1 MTGKVLG
8 VIGGSGVYDL
18 PGLQKE
24 EWLEVNTPWGKP
36 SDKILKAS
44 LNSNYFYFLPRHGKN
59 HTLGPS
65 DINYRA
71 NIYALKSLGVE
82 EILSFSAC
90 GSFKEELEP
99 GSFVLVDQYI
109 DLTKTRDSSFFG
121 KGCVAHIPFS
131 KPSCKR
137 VNENLKTLFSDL
149 NIKFQEEGTYLTIEG
164 PQFSS
169 YAESVMYKSVW
180 HCDVIGMTN
189 MPEAKLAR
197 EAEICYQT
205 IAMVTDYDCWNS
217 TIEEVTVEEIQ
228 KIFKTNLSRIKLILE
243 KYISD
248 QIAPEEECK
257 EGCNSALRNSI
268 VTPRENW
275 DKEIIL
281 KMEFL
286 LGKYL

>member
-1 MTGKVLG
+1 MTRKVLG
-8 VIGGSGVYDL
+8 VIGGSGVYSL

-24 EWLEVNTPWGKP
+24 EWVEVNTPWGEP
-36 SDKILKAS
+36 SDKILEAS
-44 LNSNYFYFLPRHGKN
+44 INDNFFYFLPRHGKN

-90 GSFKEELEP
+90 GSFKKEIEP
-99 GSFVLVDQYI
+99 GSFVLVDQYV
-109 DLTKTRDSSFFG
+109 DLTKTRKASFFG

-131 KPSCKR
+131 NPSCNRIREYLQTVFKS
-137 VNENLKTLFSDL
+137 LK
-149 NIKFQEEGTYLTIEG
+149 IKFKEEGTYLTIEG
-164 PQFSS
+164 PQFST
-169 YAESVMYKSVW
+169 YAESLLYKDVW
-180 HCDVIGMTN
+180 GCDVIGMTN

-197 EAEICYQT
+197 EAEMCYQT
-205 IAMVTDYDCWNS
+205 IAMVTDYDCWDITLKEV
-217 TIEEVTVEEIQ
+217 TIEEVQ
-228 KIFKTNLSRIKLILE
+228 KIFKSNLSNIKSVLE

-248 QIAPEEECK
+248 STILDDECR
-257 EGCNSALRNSI
+257 EGCNSSLKNSI

-275 DKEIIL
+275 DDERVSKI
-281 KMEFL
+281 EFL